1 MVKRVLFVDD
11 DPNLRK
17 TYCHSLRSSGFEVV
31 EATDGKSAFS
41 AVISRNP
48 DLVVSEVML
57 PVLNGFDLLQ
67 KIRLRPSTAHLP
79 VIMITDLEDEAAM
92 AEKLGADAYLVKSK
106 TNPAEL
112 VSKISALSGK
122 D

>member
-31 EATDGKSAFS
+31 EAADGKSAFNS
-41 AVISRNP
+41 IISRNP
-48 DLVVSEVML
+48 DLVVCEVML

-67 KIRLRPSTAHLP
+67 RIRQRPSTAHLP
-79 VIMITDLEDEAAM
+79 VVIITDLEDEVEM

-112 VSKISALSGK
+112 VSKVTALSSTN
-122 D
+122 

>member
-31 EATDGKSAFS
+31 EAADGKSAFNS
-41 AVISRNP
+41 IISRNP
-48 DLVVSEVML
+48 DLVVCEVML

-67 KIRLRPSTAHLP
+67 RIRQRPSTAHLP
-79 VIMITDLEDEAAM
+79 VVIITDLEDEASM
-92 AEKLGADAYLVKSK
+92 AKKLGADAYLVKSK

-112 VSKISALSGK
+112 VSKITALSDK
-122 D
+122 N